1 MGGVAADTRRR
12 TDTPF
17 GAQQRLERALLVIR
31 LAAAV
36 LVAVIG
42 GLLPNLGDNWR
53 LLLIV
58 YLLAYSALVAL
69 AATRGRSL
77 ADHARLA
84 RVSFAADLV
93 ATLFVYLIWSIDPQW
108 SVLIVGPLLVL
119 TATFRFDWI
128 GAAVSTAALTLGYA
142 TGSLLRYADYG
153 YPFELERAAFNVA
166 MLGLTALMVGAI
178 MRELHALRDART
190 DLYEPLLEAQNDLGE
205 AIVITEGDRVTYWND
220 AFSTL
225 TGFSRQEIAR
235 MTSLYDVIIEEDRAS
250 VVARYRDGARSLRG
264 ATFHARIRRRDE
276 ELREIEMAFTPYR
289 TERRTRIVTIA
300 RDVTERRQVQR
311 ALEHDALHDRLTGL
325 PNRTLLTERLERAIR
340 AAGRDEGRVAVLLM
354 DLDNFKEVN
363 DQLGH
368 HAGDVLLQQVGPR
381 LRSHL
386 RSSDTISRFGGDE
399 FAVLLPG
406 ADRDSAL
413 VAVRKILR
421 DLQRPFVVEDQA
433 LEVGASVGVVIFP
446 EHGTDPESLLRRADV
461 AMYTAKRGGRGHA
474 FYQNE
479 LDEHGPSRLL
489 VAAELRAALEN
500 GEVSVDYQPL
510 VDVTRGRV
518 VALEAL
524 ARWRHDERGS
534 ISPTE
539 FVPVAER
546 ASLIGPLTRF
556 VLSDAIKLS
565 RELKDAGADVRVS
578 VNLSM
583 RNLLD
588 PEFVNDAADLIRD
601 GGADP
606 SRLAFEITE
615 SVVMLDP
622 ERIAATL
629 RSLHALGT
637 RIAVDDFGTGYSSLA
652 YLHRLPLNE
661 IKVDRSFVRTMRDDD
676 NSLAIVRATIAL
688 AHDLGYEVV
697 AEGVED
703 FETFGLLRSIHCDLA
718 QGYQFAKPMPGDDV
732 LMWLRR
738 STWSPIS
745 AMVRDRAG

>member
-1 MGGVAADTRRR
+1 M
-12 TDTPF
+12 
-17 GAQQRLERALLVIR
+17 AQQRLEQALLVVRI
-31 LAAAV
+31 AAV
-36 LVAVIG
+36 ALVPTVG
-42 GLLPNLGDNWR
+42 PLLPNLGSNWIA
-53 LLLIV
+53 LLDA
-58 YLLAYSALVAL
+58 YLLAYAGLVAF
-69 AATRGRSL
+69 AATRARSL
-77 ADHARLA
+77 SDHTRLA
-84 RVSFAADLV
+84 RVSFAADVV
-93 ATLFVYLIWSIDPQW
+93 ATVFVLLIWSADAAW

-119 TATFRFDWI
+119 IATFRFDWV
-128 GAAVSTAALTLGYA
+128 GAAIATGALMVGYA
-142 TGSLLRYADYG
+142 GGSLLRHEMYG
-153 YPFELERAAFNVA
+153 YPFEVERAIFYTSMFA
-166 MLGLTALMVGAI
+166 LTALTVGAI
-178 MRELHALRDART
+178 VRELHALRDART

-220 AFSTL
+220 AFSAL
-225 TGFSRQEIAR
+225 TGFSRAEISA
-235 MTSLYDVIIEEDRAS
+235 MPSLYDIIVEQERAS
-250 VVARYRDGARSLRG
+250 VIARYREGARSLRG

-276 ELREIEMAFTPYR
+276 ELREVEMAFTPYR
-289 TERRTRIVTIA
+289 SDRHTRIVTLA

-325 PNRTLLTERLERAIR
+325 PNRTLLTERLERAMS
-340 AAGRDEGRVAVLLM
+340 AARRDEGRVAVLLM

-386 RSSDTISRFGGDE
+386 RSSDTIARFGGDE

-406 ADRDSAL
+406 ADRESAL

-433 LEVGASVGVVIFP
+433 LEVGASVGIVLFP
-446 EHGTDPESLLRRADV
+446 EHGNDPETLLRRADV
-461 AMYTAKRGGRGHA
+461 AMYTAKRGGRGQA
-474 FYQNE
+474 VYQSD
-479 LDEHGPSRLL
+479 LDEQGPSRLL

-500 GEVSVDYQPL
+500 GEMTVDYQPI

-518 VALEAL
+518 VGLEAL
-524 ARWRHDERGS
+524 ARWQHDERGS
-534 ISPTE
+534 IPPTE
-539 FVPVAER
+539 FIPVAER

-556 VLSDAIKLS
+556 VLADAVKLS
-565 RELKDAGADVRVS
+565 RELKEAGADLRVS

-588 PEFVNDAADLIRD
+588 PEFVNDAAELIRE
-601 GGADP
+601 GGVEP

-622 ERIAATL
+622 ARITATL
-629 RSLHALGT
+629 RSLHDIGA

-676 NSLAIVRATIAL
+676 HSLAIVRATIAL

-718 QGYQFAKPMPGDDV
+718 QGYQFAKAMPGYEV
-732 LMWLRR
+732 LLWLRR

-745 AMVRDRAG
+745 GAVRDRAG